1 MSRPLAGAM
10 FALAFAVFASS
21 ELLAI
26 RNKPQQTDAAKKS
39 GDAATQ
45 ALNKGLSRLE
55 KADRLEM
62 KSPELAR
69 KEYAAAL
76 QDFQTAATAKPDDY
90 RAHNGAGYALR
101 KLGDYDRALQSYDR
115 ALTLAP
121 ASIEAIE
128 YRGEAYLGLN
138 RLDDAKQAYM
148 HLFVHDRAASNVLL
162 KAMRTWIENHRAQPG
177 AVDPAIVAA
186 FDAWVRERD
195 MLASSVGNL
204 GPNSPDWKQR

>member
-1 MSRPLAGAM
+1 MSRPLAGAF
-10 FALAFAVFASS
+10 FALALAVFGGS

-39 GDAATQ
+39 GDVATQ
-45 ALNKGLSRLE
+45 ALNRGLGRLE
-55 KADRLEM
+55 KADRLEI

-76 QDFQTAATAKPDDY
+76 KDFQTAASAKPDDH

-101 KLGDYDRALQSYDR
+101 KLGNYDAALQSYER
-115 ALTLAP
+115 ALTIAP

-148 HLFVHDRAASNVLL
+148 HLFVHDRAASTVLM
-162 KAMRTWIENHRAQPG
+162 KAMSAWIEKQRAQPG
-177 AVDPAIVAA
+177 PVDPAAVAA

-204 GPNSPDWKQR
+204 GHNSPDWK

>member
-1 MSRPLAGAM
+1 MRRPLAGAF
-10 FALAFAVFASS
+10 FALALAGLSGS

-26 RNKPQQTDAAKKS
+26 RNKPQQADAAKKS
-39 GDAATQ
+39 ADVGTQ
-45 ALNKGLSRLE
+45 ALNSGLSRLE
-55 KADRLEM
+55 KADRLEI
-62 KSPELAR
+62 KNPTLAR

-76 QDFQTAATAKPDDY
+76 KDFQTAASAKPDNY

-101 KLGDYDRALQSYDR
+101 KLGDYDRALQSYER

-121 ASIEAIE
+121 ASTEAIE

-138 RLDDAKQAYM
+138 RLEDAKQAYM
-148 HLFVHDRAASNVLL
+148 HLFVHDRGASTELM
-162 KAMRTWIENHRAQPG
+162 KAMRAWIENQRAQPG
-177 AVDPAIVAA
+177 VVDPAAVAA

-204 GPNSPDWKQR
+204 GHNSADWK

>member
-1 MSRPLAGAM
+1 MSRPLAGAL
-10 FALAFAVFASS
+10 FALALAGFGSS

-26 RNKPQQTDAAKKS
+26 RNKPQQTEAAKKS
-39 GDAATQ
+39 ADVATQ
-45 ALNKGLSRLE
+45 ALNSGLSRLE
-55 KADRLEM
+55 KADRLEI
-62 KSPELAR
+62 KSPDLAR

-76 QDFQTAATAKPDDY
+76 KEFQTATTAKPDNY

-121 ASIEAIE
+121 ASTEAIE

-148 HLFVHDRAASNVLL
+148 HLFVHDRAASNMLM
-162 KAMRTWIENHRAQPG
+162 KAMRVWIENRRAKPG
-177 AVDPAIVAA
+177 VVDPALVDA

-195 MLASSVGNL
+195 MLASSVKTL
-204 GPNSPDWKQR
+204 GHNSPDWK

>member
-1 MSRPLAGAM
+1 MSRPLAGAL
-10 FALAFAVFASS
+10 FALALAGFGGS

-26 RNKPQQTDAAKKS
+26 RNKPQQTDAANKS
-39 GDAATQ
+39 ADAATQ
-45 ALNKGLSRLE
+45 ALNRGLSRLE
-55 KADRLEM
+55 KADRLEI

-76 QDFQTAATAKPDDY
+76 KDFQTAATAKPDNY

-101 KLGDYDRALQSYDR
+101 KLGDYERALQSYDR

-121 ASIEAIE
+121 ASTEAIE

-138 RLDDAKQAYM
+138 RLDAAKQAYM
-148 HLFVHDRAASNVLL
+148 HLFVHDRAASNVLM
-162 KAMRTWIENHRAQPG
+162 KAMSAWIENRRAQPG
-177 AVDPAIVAA
+177 VVDPAIVAA
-186 FDAWVRERD
+186 FDGWVRERN

-204 GPNSPDWKQR
+204 GHNSPDWK

>member
-1 MSRPLAGAM
+1 MSRPLAGAL
-10 FALAFAVFASS
+10 FALALAGFGGS

-26 RNKPQQTDAAKKS
+26 RNKPQQTDAANKPA
-39 GDAATQ
+39 DAATQ
-45 ALNKGLSRLE
+45 ALNRGLSRLE
-55 KADRLEM
+55 KADRLEI

-76 QDFQTAATAKPDDY
+76 TDFQTAATAKPENY

-101 KLGDYDRALQSYDR
+101 KLGDYDRALESYNR

-121 ASIEAIE
+121 ASTEAIE

-148 HLFVHDRAASNVLL
+148 HLFIHDRAASNVLM
-162 KAMRTWIENHRAQPG
+162 KAMRAWIENHRAQPG
-177 AVDPAIVAA
+177 TVDPAIVAT

-195 MLASSVGNL
+195 MLASSVENL
-204 GPNSPDWKQR
+204 VHNSSDWK

>member
-1 MSRPLAGAM
+1 MSRPLAGAL
-10 FALAFAVFASS
+10 FALALAGFGGS

-26 RNKPQQTDAAKKS
+26 RNKPQQTDANKPA
-39 GDAATQ
+39 DVATQ
-45 ALNKGLSRLE
+45 ALNRGLSRLE
-55 KADRLEM
+55 KADRLEI

-76 QDFQTAATAKPDDY
+76 TDFQTAGTAKPDNY

-121 ASIEAIE
+121 ASTEAIE

-148 HLFVHDRAASNVLL
+148 HLFVHDRAASNMLM
-162 KAMRTWIENHRAQPG
+162 KAMRVWIENRRAKPG
-177 AVDPAIVAA
+177 VVDPALVDA

-195 MLASSVGNL
+195 MLASSVKTL
-204 GPNSPDWKQR
+204 GHNSPDWK

>member
-1 MSRPLAGAM
+1 MSRPLAGAL
-10 FALAFAVFASS
+10 FALALAGFAGS

-26 RNKPQQTDAAKKS
+26 RNKPQQTKTANKS
-39 GDAATQ
+39 ADAATQ
-45 ALNKGLSRLE
+45 ALNRGLSRLE
-55 KADRLEM
+55 KADRLEI
-62 KSPELAR
+62 KNPELAR

-76 QDFQTAATAKPDDY
+76 KDFQTATSAAPDNY

-121 ASIEAIE
+121 ASAEAIE

-138 RLDDAKQAYM
+138 RLDDARQAYM
-148 HLFVHDRAASNVLL
+148 HLFVHDRAASNVLM
-162 KAMRTWIENHRAQPG
+162 KAMRAWIENRRAQPG
-177 AVDPAIVAA
+177 GVDPAIVAT

-195 MLASSVGNL
+195 TLASSVENL
-204 GPNSPDWKQR
+204 GHNSTDWK